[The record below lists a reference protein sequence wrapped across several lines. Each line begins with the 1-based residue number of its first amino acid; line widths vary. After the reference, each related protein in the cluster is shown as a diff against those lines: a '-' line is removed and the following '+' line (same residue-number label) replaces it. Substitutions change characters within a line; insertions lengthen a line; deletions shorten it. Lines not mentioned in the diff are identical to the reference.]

1 MRDFIPQIEPWI
13 DDAELV
19 ELKRVVD
26 STFVTEHKLTEEFE
40 EMIKELTGSK
50 HALALTNG
58 TAALFCCLKALNIG
72 PNDEVIVPNIT
83 FVATSNSVIMTG
95 ATPIFC
101 EVDQRTFC
109 IDPEQIKTL
118 ITSKTKAIMP
128 VHLYGQSAD
137 MSAIMEIAKEHNLLV
152 IEDAAQGV
160 GVKFND
166 KHTGT
171 FGDMGILSFYGNK
184 TITCGEGG
192 VILTDSDDLR
202 DKSYQLKNHGR
213 PVKGTFKHDHIGYN
227 FAFTEMQAAIG
238 ISQLKKLPK
247 IIERKKEIH
256 DLYCTKFKSL
266 QGEFNQVYLD
276 DRSSPVWWFTSFM
289 TSKKKELKEFLL
301 NKGIQ
306 TRDFFY
312 PLHLQPCYEY
322 MNVDG
327 DFSLSE
333 NVYTQGISLPS
344 SYNLTLE
351 EQNYIINSVYE
362 FYGKDQ

>member
-13 DDAELV
+13 DGSELI

-50 HALALTNG
+50 YAVSVTNG
-58 TAALFCCLKALNIG
+58 TAALFCCLKALGIG
-72 PNDEVIVPNIT
+72 PDDEVIVPNIT

-101 EVDQRTFC
+101 EVDKHTFC

-137 MSAIMEIAKEHNLLV
+137 MPEVMEIAKEHNLMV

-160 GVKFND
+160 GVRFND

-171 FGDMGILSFYGNK
+171 FGEMGILSFYGNK

-192 VILTDSDDLR
+192 VILTDSEDLR
-202 DKSYQLKNHGR
+202 NTCYQLKNHGR
-213 PVKGTFKHDHIGYN
+213 PVKGTFKHDYIGYN

-256 DLYCTKFKSL
+256 DLYCDKFRHL
-266 QGEFNQVYLD
+266 QGNFNEVYLD
-276 DRSSPVWWFTSFM
+276 ERCTPVWWFTSFM
-289 TSKKKELKEFLL
+289 TKRKEKLKEFLL

-312 PLHLQPCYEY
+312 PLHLQPCYKY
-322 MNVDG
+322 MNISS

-333 NVYTQGISLPS
+333 NIYMQGISLPS

-362 FYGKDQ
+362 FYGKF